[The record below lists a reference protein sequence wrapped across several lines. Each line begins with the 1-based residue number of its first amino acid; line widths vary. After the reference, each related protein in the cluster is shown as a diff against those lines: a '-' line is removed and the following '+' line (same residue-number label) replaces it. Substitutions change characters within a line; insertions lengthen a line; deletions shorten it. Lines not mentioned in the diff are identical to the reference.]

1 METWEE
7 FIFTTDANQTF
18 LDQLDDLDEDDLFE
32 SIEDALTLAKN
43 AEDSEEI
50 ENGLAALTIVAV
62 WCGSTYSY
70 TDFAENHDYI
80 RAHVGHVSD
89 ELRELASD
97 VADTYSEHEL
107 TAGYE
112 EDFEELTEALG

>member
-32 SIEDALTLAKN
+32 GIEDALTLALT
-43 AEDSEEI
+43 AEDSEEA

-70 TDFAENHDYI
+70 TDFADSHDYI
-80 RAHVGHVSD
+80 RAHVGRVSD
-89 ELRELASD
+89 ELRELASE
-97 VADTYSEHEL
+97 VAEIYSSHAL
-107 TAGYE
+107 TVDYA